1 MIRMARWL
9 LAAAFAL
16 PLLLPSAVRAAE
28 SYDACTGFI
37 TVLPATIASAGTW
50 CLDKHLTTSAAS
62 GTAIKINVD
71 NVTVD
76 CNGWRLD
83 GVGAGAGTLTTG
95 IGATARLNATVRNCH
110 VRGFYYGTYLTGGGH
125 LVEDNLFE
133 GNTYQGI
140 HVRGDGSTV
149 RRNRVL
155 DTGGSSAITAAFG
168 IATYY
173 SVDIVDNTVSGVLAS
188 TGSAGGIQT
197 TSNLDASITGNRIR
211 GVVPGAGAAS
221 YGVNNSTSD
230 RLLMRGNELT
240 GTGLPNSYGLRCSNA
255 HGRARDNV
263 INGYA
268 TALSTCA
275 NDGDNVIVP

>member
-9 LAAAFAL
+9 LAALFAL
-16 PLLLPSAVRAAE
+16 PLLLPTPARAAE

-50 CLDKHLTTSAAS
+50 CFNAHLTTSAAS
-62 GTAIKINVD
+62 GTAIKVNVD
-71 NVTVD
+71 NVTID

-83 GVGAGAGTLTTG
+83 GIGAGAGTLSTG
-95 IGATARLNATVRNCH
+95 IGATSRLNVTVRNCD
-110 VRGFYYGTYLTGGGH
+110 VRGFFYGLNFTGGGH
-125 LVEDNLFE
+125 LVEDNLFV

-140 HVRGDGSTV
+140 HIRGDGSTV

-230 RLLMRGNELT
+230 RLLMRGNELS
-240 GTGLPNSYGLRCSNA
+240 GTGLAGSFGLKCANG

-263 INGYA
+263 INGFV
-268 TALSTCA
+268 TALSACT
-275 NDGDNVIVP
+275 NDGNNVIVP